1 MSIAMKKLWVVASAL
16 AVTLFVL
23 TAVRASADP
32 AHDWAAGLPGC
43 DPSRPAVAHYAG
55 GVPLVPQPTNG
66 PVPCGVLTGRP
77 TVENRIEV
85 TNDNTVIYMPALIPD
100 GNVLGGC
107 GHGPGLCVNN
117 TVGRTIDEGAHWV
130 TSTATTN
137 PAVHDYVSADVD
149 NNLYVDHGTGRLF
162 YYDSG
167 GTIAFQPP
175 LCGDGGNGATIFF
188 SDDSGATWSFGY
200 DPEHNCSENPTIL
213 VGRPSISNPSYAGGV
228 VYLCGNNFGTGA
240 GGAGSTGKV
249 CSKSLDGGLTW
260 VGQFFQ

>member
-66 PVPCGVLTGRP
+66 PVPCGRLTGWP

-100 GNVLGGC
+100 GNVLGGRRNIKKKSD
-107 GHGPGLCVNN
+107 NN
-117 TVGRTIDEGAHWV
+117 TVGRTTDEGAHWV
-130 TSTATTN
+130 NSTATTN
-137 PAVHDYVSADVD
+137 
-149 NNLYVDHGTGRLF
+149 T
-162 YYDSG
+162 
-167 GTIAFQPP
+167 
-175 LCGDGGNGATIFF
+175 
-188 SDDSGATWSFGY
+188 
-200 DPEHNCSENPTIL
+200 
-213 VGRPSISNPSYAGGV
+213 
-228 VYLCGNNFGTGA
+228 
-240 GGAGSTGKV
+240 
-249 CSKSLDGGLTW
+249 
-260 VGQFFQ
+260 